1 METSTI
7 ETLVKLLFGLAIAA
21 PGSAALVVVL
31 VNILK
36 MIGIVKDTQ
45 AGLAV
50 NILNIAIAVIL
61 GVLALFFPAVNLG
74 GLDEFLKSL
83 SGTLT
88 AFLPLLA
95 ILVKWLAPFF
105 YNSVRGIPLIG
116 YHYPSKK

>member
-1 METSTI
+1 MATPTI

-31 VNILK
+31 INILK
-36 MIGIVKDTQ
+36 MIGLVKDTQ
-45 AGLAV
+45 SGLAV
-50 NILNIAIAVIL
+50 NILNVVIAIVL
-61 GVLALFFPAVNLG
+61 GVLALFFPNVNIG

-95 ILVKWLAPFF
+95 ILVKWLAPYF
-105 YNSVRGIPLIG
+105 YGAIRGVPLLG
-116 YHYPSKK
+116 YHFKK